1 MARDWGTAWVIG
13 TSLLISFISFSSQ
26 IFVIWPWY
34 GRVASVDLLR
44 LLVPFNFC
52 VFMVFW
58 NYRLCVIT
66 PPGGVPT
73 GWRPNLSSMEGLE
86 VKKGNHAPRYCK
98 TCEHYKP
105 PRAHHCRQCKTCILI
120 PTSDHCPW
128 IANCVGFHNQGHF
141 IRFLLW
147 VDIATSYH
155 LLMMVK
161 RVFSMSY
168 TYHEEP
174 TLSDILFLVFN
185 FAACAPVWL
194 CVGMFSMYHLYLAC
208 GNSTTIEGWEKDK
221 VATLVRRGKI
231 KEIKY
236 PYNIGVLKNVQS
248 VLGPN
253 PLLWMWPQP
262 MRGDG
267 LSFPVNPDA
276 GGESAGD
283 QWADVVAP
291 RRDLSGPP
299 PVIPTGY
306 GSSDEVVRGNGS
318 SSTGRAGNGNG
329 EERIRL
335 GRDPH
340 VQYSWP
346 PQDPTR
352 LPNPRPIPNGTSPF
366 VYGNEGFNPNLRPSN
381 SQIRSRSGAS
391 RTPPNHT
398 DHDGAMEG
406 YSSTEEREYGSMSSG
421 SRSSSPEIYLSDYD
435 DHNEGP
441 LLSGER
447 LPRMRRGSEGWEVRP
462 VTAGSWADLEG
473 GSAVGGQ
480 RRPWEDEG
488 RYNYYVPGE

>member
-1 MARDWGTAWVIG
+1 MARDWGRAWVIG

-26 IFVIWPWY
+26 IFVVWPWY
-34 GRVASVDLLR
+34 GRVISVDLLK

-66 PPGGVPT
+66 PPGGVPH
-73 GWRPNLSSMEGLE
+73 GWRPNLSSMEGQE

-105 PRAHHCRQCKTCILI
+105 PRAHHCRQCKTCIVN
-120 PTSDHCPW
+120 HCPW
-128 IANCVGFHNQGHF
+128 IANCVGFFNQGHF

-155 LLMMVK
+155 LIMMVK
-161 RVFSMSY
+161 RVFFMSY
-168 TYHEEP
+168 SYHEEP

-185 FAACAPVWL
+185 FASCAPVWL

-236 PYNIGVLKNVQS
+236 PYSIGLVKNVKS

-253 PLLWMWPQP
+253 PLLWLWPQP

-267 LSFPVNPDA
+267 LSFLVNPDA
-276 GGESAGD
+276 GGESASE
-283 QWADVVAP
+283 QWADIVAP
-291 RRDLSGPP
+291 RRDLSGPALVP
-299 PVIPTGY
+299 MGY
-306 GSSDEVVRGNGS
+306 GSGDAVIRGSGS
-318 SSTGRAGNGNG
+318 GSIGRAGSGNG
-329 EERIRL
+329 EERQQY
-335 GRDPH
+335 PN

-366 VYGNEGFNPNLRPSN
+366 IYGNEGFNPNLRPSN
-381 SQIRSRSGAS
+381 SQIRSRSGYS
-391 RTPPNHT
+391 RTPPNRNH
-398 DHDGAMEG
+398 GEEG
-406 YSSTEEREYGSMSSG
+406 YSSTEEREYGSISSG
-421 SRSSSPEIYLSDYD
+421 SNSRSSSPEIYLSDYD

-441 LLSGER
+441 LPSGKR
-447 LPRMRRGSEGWEVRP
+447 LPRVRRGSEGWEVRP
-462 VTAGSWADLEG
+462 GPVGPVGSWADLEYG
-473 GSAVGGQ
+473 GHTVSREQ

>member
-1 MARDWGTAWVIG
+1 MARDWGRAWVVG

-26 IFVIWPWY
+26 IFVVWPWY
-34 GRVASVDLLR
+34 GRVISVDLLK

-73 GWRPNLSSMEGLE
+73 GWRPNLSSMEGQE

-105 PRAHHCRQCKTCILI
+105 PRAHHCRQCKTCILKL
-120 PTSDHCPW
+120 DHHCPW
-128 IANCVGFHNQGHF
+128 IANCVGFFNQGHF

-155 LLMMVK
+155 LIMMVK

-168 TYHEEP
+168 SYHEEP

-185 FAACAPVWL
+185 FASCAPVWL

-231 KEIKY
+231 KEIRY
-236 PYNIGVLKNVQS
+236 PYSIGLVKNVKS

-253 PLLWMWPQP
+253 PFLWLWPQP

-276 GGESAGD
+276 G
-283 QWADVVAP
+283 
-291 RRDLSGPP
+291 
-299 PVIPTGY
+299 
-306 GSSDEVVRGNGS
+306 
-318 SSTGRAGNGNG
+318 
-329 EERIRL
+329 
-335 GRDPH
+335 DPN
-340 VQYSWP
+340 VQFSWP

-366 VYGNEGFNPNLRPSN
+366 IYGNEGFNPNLIPSN
-381 SQIRSRSGAS
+381 SQIRSRSGYS
-391 RTPPNHT
+391 RTSPDRSH
-398 DHDGAMEG
+398 GEEG
-406 YSSTEEREYGSMSSG
+406 YSSTEEREYGSISSG
-421 SRSSSPEIYLSDYD
+421 SNSRSSSPEIYLSDYD

-441 LLSGER
+441 LPPGKR
-447 LPRMRRGSEGWEVRP
+447 LPRVRRGSEGWEVRP
-462 VTAGSWADLEG
+462 GPAGPAGSWADLEYG
-473 GSAVGGQ
+473 GDTELREQ

>member
-1 MARDWGTAWVIG
+1 MGRDWGRLWVGG

-26 IFVIWPWY
+26 IFVVWPWY
-34 GRVASVDLLR
+34 GRALSVDLLK

-66 PPGGVPT
+66 PPGGVPH
-73 GWRPNLSSMEGLE
+73 GWRPNLSAMEGVE

-105 PRAHHCRQCKTCILI
+105 PRAHHCRQCKTCILKL
-120 PTSDHCPW
+120 DH
-128 IANCVGFHNQGHF
+128 
-141 IRFLLW
+141 
-147 VDIATSYH
+147 IATSFH
-155 LLMMVK
+155 LIMMAK
-161 RVFSMSY
+161 RVLFMSY
-168 TYHEEP
+168 VYYEEP
-174 TLSDILFLVFN
+174 TLCDVLFLVFN

-194 CVGMFSMYHLYLAC
+194 CVCMFSAYHVYLAC

-236 PYNIGVLKNVQS
+236 PYSIGLIQNVKS

-253 PLLWMWPQP
+253 PLLWLWPQP

-267 LSFPVNPDA
+267 LSFPVNP
-276 GGESAGD
+276 EAGD
-283 QWADVVAP
+283 
-291 RRDLSGPP
+291 
-299 PVIPTGY
+299 
-306 GSSDEVVRGNGS
+306 SD
-318 SSTGRAGNGNG
+318 
-329 EERIRL
+329 
-335 GRDPH
+335 

-352 LPNPRPIPNGTSPF
+352 LPNPHPLPDGTSPF

-381 SQIRSRSGAS
+381 SAIRSRSS
-391 RTPPNHT
+391 RTPSDHNHNY
-398 DHDGAMEG
+398 DANHNDQYGNDGNGDEV
-406 YSSTEEREYGSMSSG
+406 YSSGEDRDYGSDLSDSR

-441 LLSGER
+441 LPSGER
-447 LPRMRRGSEGWEVRP
+447 LPRVRRGSEGWEVRP
-462 VTAGSWADLEG
+462 GPATWAGGDDVEH
-473 GSAVGGQ
+473 GS
-480 RRPWEDEG
+480 RRPWEDQG
-488 RYNYYVPGE
+488 RYHYYVPGE